1 MIELKGFKFVRI
13 LVLEFQ
19 KLENDDETKY
29 STFYSFSKAE
39 AIINKSDIDD
49 VLKSIYITIISNI

>member
-1 MIELKGFKFVRI
+1 MRI

-39 AIINKSDIDD
+39 AIINKSDIED